1 MKKKPLTAKAKKTN
15 ARKVV
20 DPDLAQLG
28 NRFREIRKKL
38 GYTSYETFAYEHE
51 FSRIT
56 YGKMET
62 GQNVT
67 YKSLLK
73 FVRAADMTLE
83 EFFSEGFE

>member
-1 MKKKPLTAKAKKTN
+1 MKKKSLAAKAKKTSGGK
-15 ARKVV
+15 AV

-73 FVRAADMTLE
+73 FVRAAGMTLE